1 MTVEISFDQLP
12 SPDDSAAVFAFA
24 MTFKGYAELG
34 SLHASAV
41 AAREKKRAS
50 LLDVRNELFFSA
62 RASRH
67 RQDDEYLA
75 RYQELLPHFHRLI
88 TAGSNS

>member
-12 SPDDSAAVFAFA
+12 SPEDSAAVFAFA
-24 MTFKGYAELG
+24 MTFNGYSELG
-34 SLHASAV
+34 SLEAAAA
-41 AAREKKRAS
+41 AAREKRRAS
-50 LLDVRNELFFSA
+50 LLDIRNELFFSA

-75 RYQELLPHFHRLI
+75 RYRELLPYFHRLLA
-88 TAGSNS
+88 TGQST